1 MELHQLEYF
10 CTLAHIKHFTNAS
23 KAIAVSQPALS
34 RSIAK
39 LEAELGVPLFDRSE
53 KQLELT
59 AEGRKFLSYVE
70 KGLRQL
76 ELGRSLISAD
86 TPEKGSIRLSF
97 IQSLGSYFVPQLLCA
112 FREQY
117 PGISISLRQDTPAS
131 LGQSL
136 QEGKADL
143 CLCSNMLPAEHIGW
157 MYLCSEEI
165 YLAVP
170 KNHPFAAKEQINL
183 QEAASEPFIMLEA
196 AFTLRMLSDQFCE
209 LAGISPDIIFE
220 GADIFSVA
228 GLVKAGLGIA
238 LLPKIP
244 ALTSPELVFLPISFP
259 VCQRAIGIAWNTTAT
274 LPPSAAI
281 FQRFVLNRYIQAD

>member
-10 CTLAHIKHFTNAS
+10 CTLARIKHFTNAS

-39 LEAELGVPLFDRSE
+39 LETELGVQLFDRSE

-59 AEGRKFLSYVE
+59 AEGRKFLTYVE

-76 ELGRSLISAD
+76 ELGRSLISTD
-86 TPEKGSIRLSF
+86 SPEKGSIRLSF

-117 PGISISLRQDTPAS
+117 PHISISLKQDTPAS

-136 QEGKADL
+136 QEGKVDL
-143 CLCSNMLPAEHIGW
+143 CLCSAMISAEHVGW
-157 MYLCSEEI
+157 IYLCSEEL
-165 YLAVP
+165 YLTVP
-170 KNHPFAAKEQINL
+170 KNHPFAAKSQINL
-183 QEAASEPFIMLEA
+183 QETASEPFIVLEST
-196 AFTLRMLSDQFCE
+196 FTLRLLSDQFFE
-209 LAGISPDIIFE
+209 LAGISPDIVFE

-244 ALTSPELVFLPISFP
+244 ALLSPDITFLPISFP
-259 VCQRAIGIAWNTTAT
+259 VCQRAIGIAWNTTT
-274 LPPSAAI
+274 PLPPSAAI
-281 FQRFVLNRYIQAD
+281 FQRFILNRYTAAD